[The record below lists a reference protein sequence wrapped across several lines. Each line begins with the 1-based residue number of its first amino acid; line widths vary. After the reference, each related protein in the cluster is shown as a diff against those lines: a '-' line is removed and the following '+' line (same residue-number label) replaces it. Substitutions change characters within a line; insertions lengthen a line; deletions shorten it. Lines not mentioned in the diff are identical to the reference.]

1 MATEN
6 TERAWRVGGFDVKL
20 GGNRVGSSSPR
31 TRSRTTFETMATPGG
46 IGANVFDEGNW
57 YHEILED
64 GLAISYRV
72 RPRATRNFPEAQPRV
87 GATLADRARAPTPR
101 ARSPRP
107 APPRAPLEIDASSR
121 ARHRPPSAFAPQRRP
136 RGPRD

>member
-1 MATEN
+1 
-6 TERAWRVGGFDVKL
+6 
-20 GGNRVGSSSPR
+20 
-31 TRSRTTFETMATPGG
+31 MATPGG

-87 GATLADRARAPTPR
+87 GAMLADRARPLTPR

-107 APPRAPLEIDASSR
+107 APPRALRELDVSLRACHRSLRAS
-121 ARHRPPSAFAPQRRP
+121 APRRRP
-136 RGPRD
+136 RSPD